1 MPNLVLHV
9 TSIFFFFFKRYIH
22 FCFMCANFCLH
33 VCLCAHRGPK
43 SSSDHLELDLHVVV
57 SATWVLGNKLGTCA
71 GGAARVLSG
80 WAMSSIPKLRF
91 LKDNSVLGK
100 KIRQFLRKTFLLLGA
115 IGCRHSALLFSSK
128 ARQSLMSE
136 HYPMPRP

>member
-1 MPNLVLHV
+1 
-9 TSIFFFFFKRYIH
+9 
-22 FCFMCANFCLH
+22 MCANFCLH

-100 KIRQFLRKTFLLLGA
+100 KIRQFLRKTFLLPLT
-115 IGCRHSALLFSSK
+115 LLSFPCMGSISNILLLRYCLFYYYIFDVFPLIAVK
-128 ARQSLMSE
+128 LLL
-136 HYPMPRP
+136 